1 MPMAEN
7 QEAWEEW
14 KALKQDKVTLKRD
27 IAACFEKGSIK
38 GLELIIN
45 ESDWY
50 FYPVYMLPPEGR
62 WSKGGVFL
70 LGDAAHAMPPQGE
83 STGIAIEGGVLFA
96 HVLGEGIAKGVP
108 YVTEACEVLRRHG
121 IEKMHAETMFRWN
134 AGSSPSW
141 PWNLLLGPIFFFP
154 TIDRKI
160 TLNGM

>member
-1 MPMAEN
+1 MTYFEPSREKLYALAIMPMAEN

-62 WSKGGVFL
+62 WSKGRVFL
-70 LGDAAHAMPPQGE
+70 LGDAAHAVSSVPHSPWLYHLT
-83 STGIAIEGGVLFA
+83 STNRCHLR
-96 HVLGEGIAKGVP
+96 AKVP
-108 YVTEACEVLRRHG
+108 VSRLKTVSYSHTYLARG
-121 IEKMHAETMFRWN
+121 
-134 AGSSPSW
+134 
-141 PWNLLLGPIFFFP
+141 
-154 TIDRKI
+154 
-160 TLNGM
+160 